1 MSTPGGKNCVE
12 LVVVDSLER
21 NQTVVES
28 AAKVL
33 GSRPDH
39 FCVVEEYRHPTLNLV
54 PSRPQELEQ
63 EFVFFARDVGNQL
76 W

>member
-12 LVVVDSLER
+12 LVVVDSLEGG
-21 NQTVVES
+21 QTVVEG

-33 GSRPDH
+33 GGRPDH